1 VDEVRRIAD
10 AVLYEGY
17 VLWPYRRSAAKNQQ
31 RWTFGGVYP
40 RAYSEAHPDDPWQM
54 RTEVLVEAPD
64 EAHVEVAVRFLHVV
78 ARQPMAGPEPV
89 DELEIGGERHLAWD
103 EATEREIAS
112 GPVRLADL
120 PRRLAIAVPDGED
133 REELVGGAIVRS
145 WRALQG
151 AVAVG
156 AERLDPGLFR
166 LSVAIENTTRW
177 DGRRREETLRQTFCS
192 THAVLRVRDGAFVSQ
207 TDPPQRLR
215 AAAQACRNDGTWPV
229 LVGRDGERDTVLSS
243 WMILPDY
250 PSVAPE
256 SPGDLFDGG
265 EIDQLLVLSILSL
278 TDEEK
283 REMRATDPRVR
294 EILERTESLTP
305 EQMMRLNGAIRQFG
319 VRP

>member
-1 VDEVRRIAD
+1 
-10 AVLYEGY
+10 
-17 VLWPYRRSAAKNQQ
+17 
-31 RWTFGGVYP
+31 
-40 RAYSEAHPDDPWQM
+40 
-54 RTEVLVEAPD
+54 
-64 EAHVEVAVRFLHVV
+64 VAVRFLHVV

>member
-64 EAHVEVAVRFLHVV
+64 EAHVEVAIRFLHVV